1 MYVRR
6 VPVDIDKLLR
16 RIKRLED
23 RIKKLEASSGTK

>member
-23 RIKKLEASSGTK
+23 RIKKLEASLGTK